1 MSAANCGMRLLR
13 SCPCWTFRKFALR
26 VMSLRLEAG
35 FARFPGL
42 PFGKA
47 VLVAVDGVGFAG
59 FPNSEGFSG
68 LVPKLAPESGLGDEL
83 MIEAPQTRR
92 RCPDCVIV

>member
-1 MSAANCGMRLLR
+1 MSFRLDVGLG
-13 SCPCWTFRKFALR
+13 K
-26 VMSLRLEAG
+26 
-35 FARFPGL
+35 FPGL

-47 VLVAVDGVGFAG
+47 VLVAADGVGFAG

-68 LVPKLAPESGLGDEL
+68 LVPKLAPESGLGDVL